1 MNVYQLGFSPP
12 LRPEIKTLL
21 FLVNNNNNTKVLNNN
36 IIKQQCCHVA
46 FDNGWLAVTPG
57 QQIINKGAHQ
67 EQ

>member
-1 MNVYQLGFSPP
+1 MFIQVDLKIN
-12 LRPEIKTLL
+12 KCA
-21 FLVNNNNNTKVLNNN
+21 NKVLNNN

>member
-1 MNVYQLGFSPP
+1 
-12 LRPEIKTLL
+12 
-21 FLVNNNNNTKVLNNN
+21 
-36 IIKQQCCHVA
+36 VA